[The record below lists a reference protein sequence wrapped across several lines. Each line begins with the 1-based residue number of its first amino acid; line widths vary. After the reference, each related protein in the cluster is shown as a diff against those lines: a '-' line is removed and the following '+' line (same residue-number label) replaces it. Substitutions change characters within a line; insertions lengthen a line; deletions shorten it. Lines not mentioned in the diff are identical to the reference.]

1 MKLRRPQLIRE
12 AVLDGIFYPQSATG
26 LREAVR
32 TLLLRTEELAGN
44 ATGIV
49 SPHGSLQYSGL
60 HQSSAFKS
68 AAATS
73 PQLVGVI
80 AAATHDSNRTPAVP
94 ESDVFRTPMGDTF
107 VARERADELVH
118 SVSFVQRDDI
128 PHFEAPSVETVLPF
142 VQFLFPASE
151 ILPVLTP
158 NLTAAKIS
166 ELASA
171 LVQCT
176 ADLPPSQVLW
186 VCSSNITK
194 GGSAGSARRRADSL
208 IEHLAERSTKE
219 ALPRKRAGRGYPAA
233 TCLALFDAVM
243 PESCSFE
250 ILTRGSSC
258 DFDGNAGSSIEY
270 ASAACRNL

>member
-1 MKLRRPQLIRE
+1 MEPRRPQLIRE

-49 SPHGSLQYSGL
+49 SPHGSFQYSGL

-80 AAATHDSNRTPAVP
+80 AAATHDTQRTPAVP
-94 ESDVFRTPMGDTF
+94 ESDLFRTPMGDTF
-107 VARERADELVH
+107 VARERAEELVC
-118 SVSFVQRDDI
+118 SLRFLRRDDI

-142 VQFLFPASE
+142 VQFLFPAAE

-158 NLTAAKIS
+158 NLTAAKAA

-171 LVQCT
+171 LKQCT
-176 ADLPPSQVLW
+176 SDLLPSRVLW
-186 VCSSNITK
+186 ICSSNITQ
-194 GGSAGSARRRADSL
+194 GGSAGSARRRADTL
-208 IEHLAERSTKE
+208 VEHLADRTMRQV
-219 ALPRKRAGRGYPAA
+219 LPRKRAGRGYPAA
-233 TCLALFDAVM
+233 TCLAIFDALM
-243 PESCSFE
+243 SDSCSLE

-258 DFDGNAGSSIEY
+258 DFDGNAGSSTEY
-270 ASAACRNL
+270 ASAACRSL